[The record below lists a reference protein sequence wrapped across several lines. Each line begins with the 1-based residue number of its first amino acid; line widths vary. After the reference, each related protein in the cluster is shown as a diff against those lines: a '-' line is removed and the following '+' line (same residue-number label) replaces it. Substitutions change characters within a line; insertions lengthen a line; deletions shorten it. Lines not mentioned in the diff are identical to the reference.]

1 VAATAPVCNVT
12 VTSPAADPTAPKGFR
27 ILPPNATLQD
37 VISAFNYN
45 FSPQVQD
52 AEFNR
57 RLAQISAC
65 RQRAFALHRAENQ
78 IPKAMD
84 DRIKRINFVEKASC
98 ARRSRWRTRRTRSSG
113 SSMTGSCRWS
123 CSTRSGATW
132 VWKDTK
138 TGDANGQGNPDAT
151 ISGG

>member
-1 VAATAPVCNVT
+1 MAATAPVCNVT

-57 RLAQISAC
+57 RLAQDLGMPTTSFRIAPS
-65 RQRAFALHRAENQ
+65 RNQ

-84 DRIKRINFVEKASC
+84 DRIKRINFVEKAIVRKKIKVENPKDKEQWIIDDRVVSLVMLDK
-98 ARRSRWRTRRTRSSG
+98 T
-113 SSMTGSCRWS
+113 
-123 CSTRSGATW
+123 GATW

-138 TGDANGQGNPDAT
+138 TGDANGQGNPDTT